1 MSLSYNGDSGGYDV
15 VGPQLSCIPVQDLL
29 GIRKYSSGATGLRS
43 MNKKPSCHAINSG
56 EKDSPKIKRGFLKI
70 QAKIKKILKKTNP
83 DYKKKKLKAYC

>member
-15 VGPQLSCIPVQDLL
+15 VGPQLSCIPVQDLR

-43 MNKKPSCHAINSG
+43 MNKKPDCRPINSG

-83 DYKKKKLKAYC
+83 DYKKKN